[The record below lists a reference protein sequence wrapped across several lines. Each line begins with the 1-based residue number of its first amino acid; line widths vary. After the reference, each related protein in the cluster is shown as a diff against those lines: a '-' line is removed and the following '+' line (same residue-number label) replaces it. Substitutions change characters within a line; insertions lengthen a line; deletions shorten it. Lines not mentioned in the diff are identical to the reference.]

1 MLSSTSNFV
10 SKYPITTAAITAAT
24 GAGLAYLMSDTEE
37 IKNAKNFINTI
48 SNVREKLEKT
58 QDLLGKKNDNIRRL
72 NKEKDSLEEEIEI
85 KRVKLESEMET
96 LKNDI
101 EDVKLQL
108 SNELLK
114 LDPRAHL
121 YKYKKEKSLADFS
134 LKADTIINNERRN
147 IEIDS
152 EDKKKMEVYKKF
164 NTTENSLE
172 NIKDLLNSIYK
183 SDNQLAPRTYK
194 PFIGNQ
200 GNRRALVTPPPK
212 SFSPA
217 GGEGLPTWKGPGQP
231 APPAGGEGLPTWK
244 GPGQPAPAPDIST
257 DRNIRLRYQTDLKAQ
272 ALYDVYVNTWN
283 TWNEFVKGRTD
294 INLLNGL
301 LPVGIWE
308 RMEYRTYRR
317 ENQGLE
323 KSIEFAKAQGATT
336 QEIIQAQNT
345 ADNRN
350 IWSYA

>member
-85 KRVKLESEMET
+85 KRVKLKSEMET

-231 APPAGGEGLPTWK
+231 AP
-244 GPGQPAPAPDIST
+244 APDIST